1 MKVFPAFSFL
11 VLLLSVSCSAQSA
24 PADLTTQIE
33 HQIRA
38 EYRIPEEVPVKI
50 GPLTPSGEWA
60 GHDAFTVTIGEGER
74 KHDYPFLLSKDHKAI
89 FRVLKTDLSSD
100 PYADIVK
107 KMELQGRPTRGA
119 KSSKVTLVVY
129 DDLQCPYCT
138 MMHQTLFPEILK
150 EYGDRVTFIYKDF
163 PIPGHQWA
171 MHAAVDA
178 NCLAAQNT
186 DAFWNF
192 VDQVHGNQQQINS
205 QKTLDLRFAEL
216 DRMAKQLGTDHKL
229 DPANLQACIKAQND
243 QAVAASVSGG
253 QALGIDATP
262 TLFVNGEE
270 IPGGVV
276 PLSRVR
282 AALDRALK
290 ANGMPVPQQSAAAP
304 AGPGN

>member
-1 MKVFPAFSFL
+1 VKVFPALSFL
-11 VLLLSVSCSAQSA
+11 LILFSVSCSAQSA
-24 PADLTTQIE
+24 PADLPTQIE
-33 HQIRA
+33 RQIRA

-50 GPLTPSGEWA
+50 GPLAPSPEWA

-89 FRVLKTDLSSD
+89 FRVQKTDLSSD

-107 KMELQGRPTRGA
+107 KMDLQGRPTRGA

-150 EYGDRVTFIYKDF
+150 DYGDRVTFIYKDF
-163 PIPGHQWA
+163 PLPMHQWA
-171 MHAAVDA
+171 VHAAVDA
-178 NCLAAQNT
+178 NCLAAQNN
-186 DAFWNF
+186 DAFWSF
-192 VDQVHGNQQQINS
+192 VDEVHNKQRDINAE
-205 QKTLDLRFAEL
+205 KTLELRFAAL
-216 DRMAKQLGTDHKL
+216 DHMATQLGTDHKL
-229 DPANLQACIKAQND
+229 DSANLQACIKAQND
-243 QAVAASVSGG
+243 QAVKASVSSGE
-253 QALGIDATP
+253 ALGIDATP

-270 IPGGVV
+270 LPGGVV

-304 AGPGN
+304 APSN